1 MKEILGRA
9 KTIRELLSDAKYSVD
24 FYQREYK
31 WETKQVIELVQ
42 DLSTRFIEDYDDGHE
57 RAEVENYGHYFLG
70 SIILSKKKN
79 LNFIVDGQQ
88 RLTTL
93 TLLLIHLHNLQDER
107 SDLERLIYSEKYSKK
122 SFNIDV
128 DERNTCME
136 ALFNDDYFDPTDQ
149 PESVKNIIARFET
162 IRDSFPEEIDGDAVP
177 FFIDWLIDNVH
188 LVEITA
194 YSDEDAYT
202 IFETMND
209 RGLSLAPV
217 EMLKGY
223 LLANIFE
230 DTKKYECNRLWKKRI
245 QELNEFDKDEDAN
258 FFKTWLRSQYA
269 NKIRERKKDAIPE
282 DYDLIGTEFHRWVR
296 DNRTDVGLSR
306 SEAFINFIKHDF
318 DFYSRQYLKI
328 YKASIDLLPGHEH
341 IYYNNQNGFT
351 LQDQLLLSPLTT
363 EDSEEIIATKIRIV
377 SKFVDILLA
386 RRLWN
391 FHTTSYSTMQ
401 YAMFLVMRDIRGK
414 EPEELVRILRE
425 RLDADDEDFKT
436 NERFAL
442 HQQNSRFIRRIVAR
456 ITDFI
461 ETGSEMPSRFREYIG
476 DTGNKQYEIEHIW
489 ADHHEEHKDE
499 FSHPED
505 FGSYRNHIGGL
516 LLLPKSFNASYSDL
530 PYSKKLKHYLTQNLL
545 AKSLHPQCYEHNPG
559 FLRFI
564 EETGLPFRAYSEFNK
579 AQMDERQELY
589 RLIAE
594 MIWRPEI
601 LNMEL
606 DGSSTRNN
614 SS

>member
-1 MKEILGRA
+1 
-9 KTIRELLSDAKYSVD
+9 
-24 FYQREYK
+24 
-31 WETKQVIELVQ
+31 
-42 DLSTRFIEDYDDGHE
+42 
-57 RAEVENYGHYFLG
+57 
-70 SIILSKKKN
+70 
-79 LNFIVDGQQ
+79 
-88 RLTTL
+88 
-93 TLLLIHLHNLQDER
+93 
-107 SDLERLIYSEKYSKK
+107 
-122 SFNIDV
+122 
-128 DERNTCME
+128 
-136 ALFNDDYFDPTDQ
+136 
-149 PESVKNIIARFET
+149 
-162 IRDSFPEEIDGDAVP
+162 
-177 FFIDWLIDNVH
+177 
-188 LVEITA
+188 
-194 YSDEDAYT
+194 
-202 IFETMND
+202 
-209 RGLSLAPV
+209 
-217 EMLKGY
+217 
-223 LLANIFE
+223 
-230 DTKKYECNRLWKKRI
+230 
-245 QELNEFDKDEDAN
+245 
-258 FFKTWLRSQYA
+258 
-269 NKIRERKKDAIPE
+269 
-282 DYDLIGTEFHRWVR
+282 
-296 DNRTDVGLSR
+296 
-306 SEAFINFIKHDF
+306 
-318 DFYSRQYLKI
+318 
-328 YKASIDLLPGHEH
+328 
-341 IYYNNQNGFT
+341 
-351 LQDQLLLSPLTT
+351 
-363 EDSEEIIATKIRIV
+363 
-377 SKFVDILLA
+377 
-386 RRLWN
+386 
-391 FHTTSYSTMQ
+391 
-401 YAMFLVMRDIRGK
+401 MFLVMRDIRGK